1 MYLLQVSKNDDGE
14 HYFQKQFG
22 VSNSTDLFIRCKKN
36 FAYIVYI
43 LHGLTH
49 TARTGSVYITMAITI
64 ERYFATVH
72 PFKRF
77 EVKKI
82 LLIGAC
88 LFAIIYNIPKVSNL
102 KCVSITAFYSRQGS

>member
-1 MYLLQVSKNDDGE
+1 MILG
-14 HYFQKQFG
+14 
-22 VSNSTDLFIRCKKN
+22 NSQLTDLFVRCKEN
-36 FAYIVYI
+36 FPYIIHI

-77 EVKKI
+77 EAKKI

-88 LFAIIYNIPKVSNL
+88 LFAMIYNIPKVSPNL
-102 KCVSITAFYSRQGS
+102 KLCQYSLIEPFFPFFRLN

>member
-1 MYLLQVSKNDDGE
+1 MLLVSLKDKNYIHCKNFDNKFYSLYLVHLLLFDDV
-14 HYFQKQFG
+14 FF
-22 VSNSTDLFIRCKKN
+22 RCKEK
-36 FAYIVYI
+36 YPYMIHI

-82 LLIGAC
+82 LLIGSC
-88 LFAIIYNIPKVSNL
+88 LFAIIYNIPKVS
-102 KCVSITAFYSRQGS
+102 

>member
-1 MYLLQVSKNDDGE
+1 M
-14 HYFQKQFG
+14 
-22 VSNSTDLFIRCKKN
+22 N
-36 FAYIVYI
+36 FPYIVPI

-77 EVKKI
+77 TAKKI
-82 LLIGAC
+82 LLISAC
-88 LFAIIYNIPKVSNL
+88 LFAIIYNIPKVSTLN
-102 KCVSITAFYSRQGS
+102 CVSKVHMF

>member
-1 MYLLQVSKNDDGE
+1 MTKKIASKI
-14 HYFQKQFG
+14 FI
-22 VSNSTDLFIRCKKN
+22 NSTNLFSRCKKN
-36 FAYIVYI
+36 FPYIVPI

-88 LFAIIYNIPKVSNL
+88 LFAIIYNIPKVSTLN
-102 KCVSITAFYSRQGS
+102 CVSKVHIF

>member
-1 MYLLQVSKNDDGE
+1 M
-14 HYFQKQFG
+14 
-22 VSNSTDLFIRCKKN
+22 N
-36 FAYIVYI
+36 FPCIIHI
-43 LHGLTH
+43 LHGITH

-77 EVKKI
+77 EAKKI

-88 LFAIIYNIPKVSNL
+88 LFAIIYNIPKVSAFL
-102 KCVSITAFYSRQGS
+102 KLCQYSLLDFYPIFRL